1 MSGTCFNMKLVKTM
15 GLMAPAPDHPPKS
28 RKSAAG
34 VTWFAFFT
42 CHSHLH
48 NETGQT
54 FTRINLSCSSGGT
67 AGGGAPFA
75 FGFVADFA
83 AAELRLRRLARGAKD
98 FQMTS
103 PGTC

>member
-34 VTWFAFFT
+34 VTWFAFF
-42 CHSHLH
+42 
-48 NETGQT
+48 T